1 MPSFHFE
8 TTPRIVCERGAALRL
23 ARILQAG
30 GHRRAF
36 LVTDPGLVAAGLI
49 DAPAAALR
57 AAGLHVTVYDRVQA
71 DPPEHVVLEAAQAA
85 RDDRA
90 DCVIGLGGG
99 SSLDTAKLVPLL
111 AANPQPLADIY
122 GPQRARGPRLPLIQ
136 VPTTAGTGSEVTP
149 TSVVSTPDHQKRG
162 VISSLLFPDVAV
174 LDAALTAALP
184 PGPTAMTGIDAMVH
198 AIEAYTTRH
207 KKNPMSDMLAVRA
220 LQLLHGHLGG
230 AVRQGGDLDSREAML
245 LGSLLAGMAF
255 ANAPVAAIHAL
266 AHPLGSHFHVPHGLA
281 NSLVMVPI
289 LRFNLPVAEAAY
301 AELARALDPGLR
313 DVADAE
319 AALAFIAAM
328 QAHVTAS
335 PIPQRLR
342 DVGVGE
348 SDLPVLAEA
357 AMTVDRLLMNNPRDL
372 TREDALAIYTQAF

>member
-1 MPSFHFE
+1 
-8 TTPRIVCERGAALRL
+8 
-23 ARILQAG
+23 
-30 GHRRAF
+30 
-36 LVTDPGLVAAGLI
+36 
-49 DAPAAALR
+49 
-57 AAGLHVTVYDRVQA
+57 
-71 DPPEHVVLEAAQAA
+71 
-85 RDDRA
+85 
-90 DCVIGLGGG
+90 
-99 SSLDTAKLVPLL
+99 
-111 AANPQPLADIY
+111 
-122 GPQRARGPRLPLIQ
+122 
-136 VPTTAGTGSEVTP
+136 
-149 TSVVSTPDHQKRG
+149 
-162 VISSLLFPDVAV
+162 
-174 LDAALTAALP
+174 
-184 PGPTAMTGIDAMVH
+184 
-198 AIEAYTTRH
+198 
-207 KKNPMSDMLAVRA
+207 VRA

-313 DVADAE
+313 DAADTE

-372 TREDALAIYTQAF
+372 TRDDALAIYTQAF